1 MRELGT
7 VSLTSERLVL
17 RRFVHEDAVSMY
29 QNWANDDEVTRY
41 LTWPSHENLA
51 VSEQLLKLW
60 VERYQLTTTYS
71 WAICLKTD
79 ISQPIGSIAL
89 GKLDKG
95 LESME
100 VGYALGQAWWRK
112 GYTSEAFACIIQFAF
127 KEIGINRLVGHHVLD
142 NPNSGLVM
150 KKCGMQYEG
159 KIREGG
165 FDNQGQRVDLQQYS
179 LLASD
184 V

>member
-1 MRELGT
+1 MKELGT
-7 VSLTSERLVL
+7 VKLTSERLVL
-17 RRFVHEDAVSMY
+17 RRFVQEDAVPMY

-41 LTWPSHENLA
+41 LTWPSHGNLE
-51 VSEQLLKLW
+51 VSEQIIKLW
-60 VERYQLTTTYS
+60 VENYQLETTYS

-79 ISQPIGSIAL
+79 IDQPIGSIGL
-89 GKLDKG
+89 GKIDQR

-100 VGYALGQAWWRK
+100 VGYALGQRWWRQ
-112 GYTSEAFACIIQFAF
+112 GYMSEAFASVIQFAF
-127 KEIGINRLVGHHVLD
+127 KEIGINRLVGQHVVE

-159 KIREGG
+159 KIREIGV
-165 FDNQGQRVDLQQYS
+165 DNQGNRVDLEQYS

-184 V
+184 L

>member
-1 MRELGT
+1 
-7 VSLTSERLVL
+7 
-17 RRFVHEDAVSMY
+17 
-29 QNWANDDEVTRY
+29 
-41 LTWPSHENLA
+41 
-51 VSEQLLKLW
+51 
-60 VERYQLTTTYS
+60 
-71 WAICLKTD
+71 
-79 ISQPIGSIAL
+79 
-89 GKLDKG
+89 
-95 LESME
+95 ME

-184 V
+184 I